1 MSKRFEIS
9 SRPRANEVANAL
21 SIYTMFWGVPAIL
34 QADDGKGFKGAVLQ
48 IVKNHGVK
56 VKNGR
61 ACLYTTCSRY
71 VCQSVIDSFT
81 QPWYADLSGS
91 WQPTHI

>member
-1 MSKRFEIS
+1 MSKRFDIS

-56 VKNGR
+56 VKGGR
-61 ACLYTTCSRY
+61 AG
-71 VCQSVIDSFT
+71 T
-81 QPWYADLSGS
+81 QHVQGMYASLLLTHLPSHS
-91 WQPTHI
+91 IPT